1 MTKILVTG
9 GTGFLG
15 SAVVKH
21 LLKIKKEVVI
31 FDNNFRGSYS
41 NIKEIKGKIKFVKGD
56 IRNLIDIKKAM
67 KNVTEVY
74 HLAFINGTSNFYDNP
89 KLVMDV
95 GINGTINLLNII
107 NLNKKVKKFVY
118 ASSSEIYQE
127 PDKFPT
133 PENIYAK
140 LPNTKNPRY
149 SYASSKIL
157 GEVLT
162 YNYLRNDIK
171 KIIFRPHNI
180 YGPSMGFE
188 HVIPQ
193 IIRKIIKNTK
203 KLNVKECKIKIQG
216 NGLESRSFCF
226 IEDAAVGIILSAN
239 KGKNKEIYNIG
250 NQDEIT
256 IRNVIL
262 KISKILGI
270 KIKIESGKLQMGSAL
285 RRVPD
290 NGKLKK
296 LGYKSIY
303 NLENGLIKTV
313 NWYKNY
319 YLKND

>member
-21 LLKIKKEVVI
+21 LLKIKKKVVI
-31 FDNNFRGSYS
+31 FDNNFRGSFS
-41 NIKEIKGKIKFVKGD
+41 NIKEIKDKVQIIKGD
-56 IRNLIDIKKAM
+56 IRNLKDIKRATR
-67 KNVTEVY
+67 NVTEVY
-74 HLAFINGTSNFYDNP
+74 HLAFINGTSNFYENP

-107 NLNKKVKKFVY
+107 NSNKKIKKFVY

-149 SYASSKIL
+149 SYASSKII

-162 YNYLRNDIK
+162 YNYLRNDLK

-193 IIRKIIKNTK
+193 IIKKIIKSTK
-203 KLNVKECKIKIQG
+203 NLHLKKCRIKIEG
-216 NGLESRSFCF
+216 SGLESRSFCF
-226 IEDAAVGIILSAN
+226 IDDAAVGIILSAN
-239 KGKNKEIYNIG
+239 KGGNNEIYNIG
-250 NQDEIT
+250 NKDEIT
-256 IRNVIL
+256 IRNLIL
-262 KISKILGI
+262 KISKILSI
-270 KIKIESGKLQMGSAL
+270 KTKIESGKLQIGSAL

-290 NGKLKK
+290 NRKLKK
-296 LGYKSIY
+296 LGYKSNY

-313 NWYKNY
+313 NWYKNF
-319 YLKND
+319 YLKNV

>member
-41 NIKEIKGKIKFVKGD
+41 NIREIKDKVKFVKGD
-56 IRNLIDIKKAM
+56 IRNLRDIKKAVRD
-67 KNVTEVY
+67 VTEVY

-95 GINGTINLLNII
+95 GINGTINLLNVI
-107 NLNKKVKKFVY
+107 NSNKKIKKFIY

-162 YNYLRNDIK
+162 YNYLRNDLK

-203 KLNVKECKIKIQG
+203 KLNLKKCKIKIQG
-216 NGLESRSFCF
+216 SGLESRSFCF
-226 IEDAAVGIILSAN
+226 IEDAAAGIILSAN
-239 KGKNKEIYNIG
+239 KGKNNEIYNIG

-256 IRNVIL
+256 IKNLIL
-262 KISKILGI
+262 KISKVLGI
-270 KIKIESGKLQMGSAL
+270 NIKIESGKLQMGSAL

-290 NGKLKK
+290 NRKLKK

-303 NLENGLIKTV
+303 NLENGLIHTV

-319 YLKND
+319 YLKNV

>member
-1 MTKILVTG
+1 
-9 GTGFLG
+9 
-15 SAVVKH
+15 
-21 LLKIKKEVVI
+21 
-31 FDNNFRGSYS
+31 
-41 NIKEIKGKIKFVKGD
+41 
-56 IRNLIDIKKAM
+56 
-67 KNVTEVY
+67 
-74 HLAFINGTSNFYDNP
+74 
-89 KLVMDV
+89 MDV

>member
-41 NIKEIKGKIKFVKGD
+41 NIREIKDKVKFVKGD
-56 IRNLIDIKKAM
+56 IRNLRDIKKAVR
-67 KNVTEVY
+67 NVTEVY

-95 GINGTINLLNII
+95 GINGTINLLNVI
-107 NLNKKVKKFVY
+107 NSNKKIKKFIY
-118 ASSSEIYQE
+118 ASSSEIYQQ

-162 YNYLRNDIK
+162 YNYLRNDLK

-193 IIRKIIKNTK
+193 IIKKIIKNTK
-203 KLNVKECKIKIQG
+203 KLNLKKCKIKIQG
-216 NGLESRSFCF
+216 SGLESRSFCF
-226 IEDAAVGIILSAN
+226 IEDAAAGIILSAN
-239 KGKNKEIYNIG
+239 KGKNNEIYNIG

-256 IRNVIL
+256 IKNLIL
-262 KISKILGI
+262 KISKVLGI
-270 KIKIESGKLQMGSAL
+270 NIKIESGKLQMGSAL

-290 NGKLKK
+290 NRKLKK

-303 NLENGLIKTV
+303 NLENGLIHTV

-319 YLKND
+319 YLKNV